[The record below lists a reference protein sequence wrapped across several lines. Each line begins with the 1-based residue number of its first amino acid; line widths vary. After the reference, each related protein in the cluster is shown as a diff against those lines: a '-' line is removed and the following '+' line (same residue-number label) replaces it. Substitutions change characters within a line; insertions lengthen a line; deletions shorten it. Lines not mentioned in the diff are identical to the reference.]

1 MGVMAFIIVNYIHI
15 FSYVSVFSML
25 FTYIVYR
32 LCNIHWLANTVGLG
46 DSRVGHISAGHKLL
60 FGGENKSFNCLQ
72 K

>member
-1 MGVMAFIIVNYIHI
+1 MGFIIVNNIQNLTL
-15 FSYVSVFSML
+15 VLLVFFFML
-25 FTYIVYR
+25 FTYIAYR

-60 FGGENKSFNCLQ
+60 FGGKNKNF